1 MIALILALLLEA
13 TWPTPKP
20 DDTPEIAT
28 MLGLALIGL
37 TQLALHPR
45 KTYALMMHGRGW
57 YG

>member
-1 MIALILALLLEA
+1 MS
-13 TWPTPKP
+13 TRG
-20 DDTPEIAT
+20 DTSEVAT

-45 KTYALMMHGRGW
+45 KTYALLVHGRGW